1 MRRRERR
8 RRTAAAR
15 TSEPAT
21 TKPLL
26 GFRSRVNCQI
36 YTESSDPRPRCP
48 REVGGRER
56 SERGAGRSADV
67 GHRQVGGASDA
78 VRQIHR
84 HPPGQ
89 ATRQRG
95 DDDLVDLLP
104 AGLAADLAGGP
115 SGQEQPDAPSSRCG
129 PEPWPRASSCPGF
142 SDLELALLV
151 EAGLIG
157 TDTVVA
163 TTVHP
168 LQVLEEGLPETGHD
182 FRLDVVVAGEE
193 VIGCRRTRQ
202 PPGIIWEHLDPA
214 KVAAIPALAARVR
227 QHGTL

>member
-1 MRRRERR
+1 MPDAVTPRDRLGSPREREHPAFAGAQA
-8 RRTAAAR
+8 AAAR
-15 TSEPAT
+15 LASLPTWPAA
-21 TKPLL
+21 
-26 GFRSRVNCQI
+26 RVVKS
-36 YTESSDPRPRCP
+36 TPTP
-48 REVGGRER
+48 
-56 SERGAGRSADV
+56 
-67 GHRQVGGASDA
+67 
-78 VRQIHR
+78 
-84 HPPGQ
+84 
-89 ATRQRG
+89 
-95 DDDLVDLLP
+95 
-104 AGLAADLAGGP
+104 
-115 SGQEQPDAPSSRCG
+115 PSSRCG

-182 FRLDVVVAGEE
+182 FRLDLVVAGEE
-193 VIGCRRTRQ
+193 VIGCRRTRRPQ
-202 PPGIIWEHLDPA
+202 GIIWEHLDPA